1 MFCITTLMK
10 VPPPTGP
17 KSHASG
23 PELLLMLLLMVL
35 LGGVAVCAE
44 ATGIKCGADTRTR
57 IKSAIANSKHPSN
70 WRRMS
75 VPPPKLL
82 FCFLGR
88 LSERALFLPL
98 RLTRSP
104 TRNCDR

>member
-10 VPPPTGP
+10 VPSPTGP

-23 PELLLMLLLMVL
+23 PELLLMLLLIVL

-57 IKSAIANSKHPSN
+57 IKGAIANSKLEQLAPHERTSAEA
-70 WRRMS
+70 S
-75 VPPPKLL
+75 TL
-82 FCFLGR
+82 FPR
-88 LSERALFLPL
+88 LD
-98 RLTRSP
+98 T
-104 TRNCDR
+104 